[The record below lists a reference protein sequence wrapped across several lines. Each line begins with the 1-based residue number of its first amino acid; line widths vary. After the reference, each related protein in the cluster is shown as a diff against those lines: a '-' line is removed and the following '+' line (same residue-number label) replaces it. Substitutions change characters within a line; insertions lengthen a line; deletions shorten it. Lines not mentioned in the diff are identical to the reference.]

1 MAGLPGDG
9 AYLGSPPK
17 RYRGGV
23 AQPDP
28 EQDAPDVTASES
40 DAGVQS
46 PAAGGGTY
54 RDADEAL
61 AEGADDF
68 EELELEDEDQ
78 DEGRETIDEFG
89 RRHVRRAAPEGTEQI
104 LENEIPRR
112 TGLPDAIERWRMR
125 SATGTVLTA
134 VAFGLQQVFE
144 AERKDPAIVMQTS
157 GEPPKDLPVQAQLE
171 QLGPRQSSVVVRPW
185 LLAGNTDPG
194 TVEPEIAEP
203 GAEDDPQAAR
213 GEAGTE

>member
-1 MAGLPGDG
+1 M
-9 AYLGSPPK
+9 
-17 RYRGGV
+17 

-40 DAGVQS
+40 DAGAQS
-46 PAAGGGTY
+46 PSAGGGSY
-54 RDADEAL
+54 RDADDAL

-68 EELELEDEDQ
+68 EEIEFDDEDEGD
-78 DEGRETIDEFG
+78 DRETIDEFG

-104 LENEIPRR
+104 LENEVPRR

-144 AERKDPAIVMQTS
+144 AERKEPAIVMQTS
-157 GEPPKDLPVQAQLE
+157 GDPPKDLPVQAQLE

-185 LLAGNTDPG
+185 LLGGNAEAVTDEAGTEQGTVGPGTDEPG
-194 TVEPEIAEP
+194 TVGP
-203 GAEDDPQAAR
+203 GAEDDPPAAR